1 MRVLII
7 GSGAREHALAWAI
20 SRSPDI
26 SDLYCAPGNG
36 GTAAIAQNI
45 PLQVMDFAQCADWAA
60 GHAIDLTIIGPDDPL
75 GGGIVDVFQQR
86 GLRVFGPTRA
96 AARIESS
103 KSWAKDLMRRY
114 QIPTAQASSFNTF
127 DEARHFLASGD
138 CRYPLV
144 IKADGLAAGK
154 GVSIVSNAQEAE
166 AALSALLVERRLGAA
181 GNTVLL
187 EEYLEGREVSF
198 FALSDG
204 QTMLPLVPACDY
216 KRAFDGDQ
224 GPNTGGMG
232 AYSPPGFVD
241 AALAEQITETILRP
255 AIAAMAQ
262 EGCPFVGVLYAGLM
276 LTSDGPKVLEFNARL
291 GDPETQVI
299 LPRLNSDLLHLFL
312 AASEQ
317 HLAEMRLDWRTE
329 AACGVVLA
337 STGYPD
343 QYQTGFPISGL
354 DQLSPDILAFHA
366 GTRLTAGGQIVTS
379 GGRVMTLVALGASVA
394 AARARVYEQI
404 ERVQFQGRRCR
415 RDIAAREEGT
425 PGAVQ
430 A

>member
-7 GSGAREHALAWAI
+7 GSGAREHALAWAV
-20 SRSPDI
+20 SRSPQL
-26 SDLYCAPGNG
+26 SALYCAPGNG
-36 GTAAIAQNI
+36 GTAAIAHNI
-45 PLQVMDFAQCADWAA
+45 PLQIMNFAQCADWAA
-60 GHAIDLTIIGPDDPL
+60 EHAIDLTIIGPDDPL

-103 KSWAKDLMRRY
+103 KSWAKALMRRY
-114 QIPTAQASSFNTF
+114 HIPTANASSFDTI
-127 DEARHFLASGD
+127 DDARRFLASSE
-138 CRYPLV
+138 CRYPFV

-154 GVSIVSNAQEAE
+154 GVSIVSTPQEAE
-166 AALSALLVERRLGAA
+166 ATLTAFMVERRLGAA
-181 GNTVLL
+181 GTTILL

-204 QTMLPLVPACDY
+204 SVMLPLVPACDY
-216 KRAFDGDQ
+216 KRAFDHDQ

-241 AALAEQITETILRP
+241 AALAEQITQTILRP
-255 AIAAMAQ
+255 TIAAMAQ

-276 LTSDGPKVLEFNARL
+276 LTKDGPKVLEFNARL

-299 LPRLNSDLLHLFL
+299 LPRLNSDLLTLFT

-317 HLAEMRLDWRTE
+317 RLAGTRIDWKSE

-337 STGYPD
+337 SAGYPD

-354 DQLSPDILAFHA
+354 DQLPPDILAFHA
-366 GTRLTAGGQIVTS
+366 GTRLAENGQLLTS
-379 GGRVMTLVALGASVA
+379 GGRVMTLAALGQSVT

-404 ERVQFQGRRCR
+404 DRVQFQGRRYR
-415 RDIAAREEGT
+415 RDIAAREELSLD
-425 PGAVQ
+425 AS

>member
-7 GSGAREHALAWAI
+7 GSGAREHALAWAV
-20 SRSPDI
+20 SRSPEI
-26 SDLYCAPGNG
+26 SALYAAPGNG

-45 PLQVMDFAQCADWAA
+45 PLQVMDFARCADWAA
-60 GHAIDLTIIGPDDPL
+60 EQAIDLTIIGPDDPL

-86 GLRVFGPTRA
+86 GLRVFGPTKA

-103 KSWAKDLMRRY
+103 KSWAKDLMQRY
-114 QIPTAQASSFNTF
+114 QIPTAQAHSFEDIAAARRFLVSS
-127 DEARHFLASGD
+127 D

-154 GVSIVSNAQEAE
+154 GVSIVSTAREADE
-166 AALSALLVERRLGAA
+166 AVTALLVEQRLGAA
-181 GNTVLL
+181 GKTILL

-204 QTMLPLVPACDY
+204 ATMLPLVPACDY
-216 KRAFDGDQ
+216 KRAFDDDQ

-241 AALAEQITETILRP
+241 AALEEQILQTILRP
-255 AIAAMAQ
+255 TIAAMAE

-276 LTSDGPKVLEFNARL
+276 LTRDGPKVLEFNARL

-299 LPRLNSDLLHLFL
+299 LPRLNGDLLPLL
-312 AASEQ
+312 QAVSDQ
-317 HLAEMRLDWRTE
+317 RLDGRRVDWRSE

-354 DQLSPDILAFHA
+354 DQLPPDILAFHA
-366 GTRLTAGGQIVTS
+366 GTKLPEGGQLLTS
-379 GGRVMTLVALGASVA
+379 GGRIMTLVALGQSVA
-394 AARARVYEQI
+394 DARARVYEQI
-404 ERVQFQGRRCR
+404 DRVQFHGRRYR
-415 RDIAAREEGT
+415 RDIAAREESSS
-425 PGAVQ
+425 GA
-430 A
+430 